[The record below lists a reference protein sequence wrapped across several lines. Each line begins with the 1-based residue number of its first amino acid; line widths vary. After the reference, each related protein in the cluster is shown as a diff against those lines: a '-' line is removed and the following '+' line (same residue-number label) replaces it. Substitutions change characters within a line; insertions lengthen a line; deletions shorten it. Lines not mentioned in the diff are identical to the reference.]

1 MMARLVALV
10 ALAFSFV
17 WHVVT
22 GGASTAW
29 LIVRP
34 GARPTSAVVPME
46 YERLSDTGAVILACL
61 ISLTPGT
68 TVIDIDTAR
77 RRMSLHLLDTSQLA
91 TTVSRIEQVFARRL
105 RILFPEPRS

>member
-1 MMARLVALV
+1 MARLVAFVTLG
-10 ALAFSFV
+10 FSFV

-34 GARPTSAVVPME
+34 GPRPTSAVVPME
-46 YERLSDTGAVILACL
+46 YERLGETGAVILACL

-68 TVIDIDTAR
+68 TVIDIDTER
-77 RRMSLHLLDTSQLA
+77 RRLLVHLLDASQHEA
-91 TTVSRIEQVFARRL
+91 TVALIEQVFAPRL
-105 RILFPEPRS
+105 RTMLQEPHA

>member
-1 MMARLVALV
+1 MLARLVAFV
-10 ALAFSFV
+10 ALGFSFV

-34 GARPTSAVVPME
+34 GARPTSAVVPMD
-46 YERLSDTGAVILACL
+46 YQDLGDTGAVILACL

-77 RRMSLHLLDTSQLA
+77 RRMQLHLLDASQRDA
-91 TTVSRIEQVFARRL
+91 TVSRIEHVFARRL
-105 RILFPEPRS
+105 RTLFPEHHS